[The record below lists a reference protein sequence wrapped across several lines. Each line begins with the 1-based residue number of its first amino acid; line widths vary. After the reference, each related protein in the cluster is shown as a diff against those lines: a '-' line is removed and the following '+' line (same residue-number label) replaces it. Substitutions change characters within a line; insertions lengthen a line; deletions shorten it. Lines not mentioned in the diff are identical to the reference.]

1 MTTGERIYFY
11 VREGQR
17 HKGLLLYEWL
27 LKQAR
32 SLGFSGGTA
41 FDSLAGFGRHG
52 WHETHFFEEAG
63 EEPVLCVF
71 VGSSAQVDQLVAA
84 TAAAGLSIFFSR
96 HPVQY
101 GITGQPFET
110 TEGKA

>member
-1 MTTGERIYFY
+1 MIQGERIYFY

-32 SLGFSGGTA
+32 GLGFSGGTA
-41 FDSLAGFGRHG
+41 FQSLAGFGRHG
-52 WHETHFFEEAG
+52 WHEAHFFEEAG
-63 EEPVLCVF
+63 ELPVICVF
-71 VGSSAQVDQLVAA
+71 VGSGTQVDGLLEAA
-84 TAAAGLSIFFSR
+84 TAAGLSIFFSR

-101 GITGQPFET
+101 GITGQP
-110 TEGKA
+110 AQPQA